1 MTEVQQLPG
10 VPGMPEIP
18 GIPEMSE
25 ETLEALRQEAQE
37 EQDARKTELME
48 EAHPAGVLE
57 EEAHPAQLAREI
69 LEEAYPEAELR
80 RELAQLRREKRQ
92 QLLLEEA
99 RRVLESHQVPAGF
112 GEFLVRQ
119 QEEDTRAN
127 AAAFCKKYEQALRKA
142 LSSSIAQTPPM
153 DFDAAHLNAVRRGI
167 VRR

>member
-1 MTEVQQLPG
+1 MQEMQQIPGVQQ
-10 VPGMPEIP
+10 VQEIP
-18 GIPEMSE
+18 EIPEMSE

-37 EQDARKTELME
+37 DHDARQAELME

-57 EEAHPAQLAREI
+57 EEAHPAQLTREI

-80 RELAQLRREKRQ
+80 RELAQLRQEKRQ

-127 AAAFCKKYEQALRKA
+127 AAAFCRKYEQALRKA

-153 DFDAAHLNAVRRGI
+153 DFDAAHPTAVRRGI